1 MKSLLTILIF
11 VFGLTFTSF
20 SQNKPASGDISAKI
34 IKVFPI
40 PATTVVNFDV
50 IRSYDKSYS
59 FVIYN
64 FMGKKMV
71 EIKNIPQRIT
81 LPLNEFYRGVY
92 IFQLRDRNGRILES
106 GRFQVV
112 K

>member
-1 MKSLLTILIF
+1 
-11 VFGLTFTSF
+11 
-20 SQNKPASGDISAKI
+20 
-34 IKVFPI
+34 
-40 PATTVVNFDV
+40 
-50 IRSYDKSYS
+50 
-59 FVIYN
+59 
-64 FMGKKMV
+64 MGKKVV

-81 LPLNEFYRGVY
+81 LPLNEYYRGVY